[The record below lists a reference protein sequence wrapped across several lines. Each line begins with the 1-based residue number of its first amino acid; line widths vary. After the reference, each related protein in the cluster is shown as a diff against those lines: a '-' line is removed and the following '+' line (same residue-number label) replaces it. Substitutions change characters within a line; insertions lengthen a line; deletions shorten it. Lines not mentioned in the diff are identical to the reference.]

1 MPHVSDE
8 AVCIRHWDFSETSQ
22 TVSLFTRGHGVLRG
36 LAKGAKRA
44 GGRFSGGIDLLAR
57 GQVIAIVKP
66 GRELATLTDW
76 TLLGTYRSVR
86 TRLDANQAAYYLI
99 DLVQRLIADA
109 DPHERLYDAL
119 VGSLESIDAGDP
131 IGSTLLVYQWIA
143 LDEGGYRPLLELPDG
158 GGETVRFSPGSGAI
172 RRGDGA
178 DAPGAGAAWKVRRST
193 VELLL
198 DVAALAEAWVGG
210 TRTAALLEG
219 VRASCDRAGAERV
232 GRANR
237 LLAAYVRHIHGAPIK
252 TMRAL
257 FPDI

>member
-1 MPHVSDE
+1 MSDE

-44 GGRFSGGIDLLAR
+44 GGRFSGGIDLLSR
-57 GQVIAIVKP
+57 GQVVAIVKP

-119 VGSLESIDAGDP
+119 VAALESIDAGDAIP
-131 IGSTLLVYQWIA
+131 PAVLLYQWIA
-143 LDEGGYRPLLELPDG
+143 LDEGGYRPLLELPDDG
-158 GGETVRFSPGSGAI
+158 AQTVRFSPGAGAI
-172 RRGDGA
+172 RSGP
-178 DAPGAGAAWKVRRST
+178 DAERPGAATAWKVRRST
-193 VELLL
+193 IELLL
-198 DVAALAEAWVGG
+198 DLAGLADAWSGGSRATALIEGAGAACG
-210 TRTAALLEG
+210 
-219 VRASCDRAGAERV
+219 RAGAESV

-237 LLAAYVRHIHGAPIK
+237 LLAAYVRHIHGAPLE
-252 TMRAL
+252 TMRAM

>member
-1 MPHVSDE
+1 VPHVSDE

-57 GQVIAIVKP
+57 GQVVAIVKP

-86 TRLDANQAAYYLI
+86 MRLDANQAAYYLI

-119 VGSLESIDAGDP
+119 VAALESIDAGDP
-131 IGSTLLVYQWIA
+131 IPPAVLLYQWIA
-143 LDEGGYRPLLELPDG
+143 LDEGGYRPLLELP
-158 GGETVRFSPGSGAI
+158 ETTAQTLRFSPGSGAI
-172 RRGDGA
+172 RASESDESADRGHG
-178 DAPGAGAAWKVRRST
+178 WKVRRST
-193 VELLL
+193 VELL
-198 DVAALAEAWVGG
+198 AEIARLAEAWPGG
-210 TRTAALLEG
+210 TRATALLEG
-219 VRASCDRAGAERV
+219 AGAVCGRAGAESV
-232 GRANR
+232 ARANR
-237 LLAAYVRHIHGAPIK
+237 LLAAYVRHIHGAQLE